1 MRDWGFSIFLMRIFG
16 LIVGGK
22 AVAFHGHFGMVYN
35 TDGNIANKFDLDIG
49 YNSNTCQNDLEDIKQ
64 FD

>member
-1 MRDWGFSIFLMRIFG
+1 MRIFG

-35 TDGNIANKFDLDIG
+35 SDGNIANKFDLDIG
-49 YNSNTCQNDLEDIKQ
+49 YNSNSCKNDLEDIKQ